1 VVGVVEGG
9 LGDDDAGPGKDY
21 VCWICWFCDDVFG
34 G

>member
-1 VVGVVEGG
+1 MVGVVEGG

-21 VCWICWFCDDVFG
+21 VCWICDDVFG